1 MEGGRCQIRRPK
13 PRADLQG
20 AGREIESAKSALP
33 AGLHPSAMVKKGRCD
48 LQRDDKARI
57 LLNAPRCPAIRRP
70 FFLPD
75 VRGSIL
81 LFPHLRSPHRRF
93 LPLEANIEKKGASR
107 IQ

>member
-1 MEGGRCQIRRPK
+1 MEGRRCQIWRPK
-13 PRADLQG
+13 PRADIQEAVRKL
-20 AGREIESAKSALP
+20 ESAKSAFP
-33 AGLHPSAMVKKGRCD
+33 AEFHPSAMVKKGRCD

-81 LFPHLRSPHRRF
+81 RFPHLRSPHRRF